1 MKKATKPRY
10 RRILL
15 KLSVEALGGDS
26 GQSIS
31 PEAVLDMAQQI
42 GEVRELGVEVVVVI
56 GGGNIFRGLQG
67 SERGIERATGDYMGM
82 LATVINGLA
91 LMDGLEQI
99 GVPVRVM
106 TAIPMD
112 KVAEPYIVRRAIR
125 HLEKRRVVI
134 FVAGT
139 GNPYFSTDTTAA
151 LRASEIGAQILM
163 KATKVDG
170 VYDKDPHK
178 HPDARKYKTLSYVD
192 ALRHRL
198 EVMDATAFSLC
209 LDNNIPILVFDLA
222 APQSIFKAARGESTG
237 TMVK

>member
-1 MKKATKPRY
+1 
-10 RRILL
+10 
-15 KLSVEALGGDS
+15 
-26 GQSIS
+26 
-31 PEAVLDMAQQI
+31 
-42 GEVRELGVEVVVVI
+42 
-56 GGGNIFRGLQG
+56 
-67 SERGIERATGDYMGM
+67 
-82 LATVINGLA
+82 
-91 LMDGLEQI
+91 
-99 GVPVRVM
+99 
-106 TAIPMD
+106 
-112 KVAEPYIVRRAIR
+112 
-125 HLEKRRVVI
+125 
-134 FVAGT
+134 
-139 GNPYFSTDTTAA
+139 
-151 LRASEIGAQILM
+151 M